1 MSDLNELMKVGA
13 EKLEEI
19 EANVSGLNSKMDKE
33 TEDLRSSLVQLK
45 AEHTAAIIRPE
56 RRTTDLNDPI

>member
-33 TEDLRSSLVQLK
+33 TEELRSSLVELK
-45 AEHTAAIIRPE
+45 AELEAQQQVIQTRE
-56 RRTTDLNDPI
+56 REL